1 MTSRQRQ
8 LGSAQVLTYYQQ
20 ICKITKQRMLSE
32 IRSLTSIPQ
41 HKRPILQRDH
51 QPQGLLRYLLLP
63 HIPRMMTNIAGVH
76 HIQISMMHARERPV
90 RMLVGIL
97 RDMKMHPC
105 LLDQCH
111 SLIHIRHLSRI
122 VKLSHQYGCRGMTH
136 MKDLFPRPSHLG
148 HIITIIIITTTII
161 TGRLMHIITTP
172 RLCMHSRHRRQR
184 RTCSLCTNRIRWK
197 MENGHMIVLLSMVHR
212 PTPLVPQVIIITM

>member
-63 HIPRMMTNIAGVH
+63 HVPRMMTNIAGVH

-122 VKLSHQYGCRGMTH
+122 VKLSHQYGCQGMTH

-148 HIITIIIITTTII
+148 HIITIIIIASKP
-161 TGRLMHIITTP
+161 LSNK
-172 RLCMHSRHRRQR
+172 CM
-184 RTCSLCTNRIRWK
+184 SL
-197 MENGHMIVLLSMVHR
+197 L
-212 PTPLVPQVIIITM
+212 